1 MTRRVLVSCLQMQR
15 ELHTYKNDLDARDIE
30 VIVPDVIQ
38 QLSEAELLAI
48 MPDIDG
54 VIAGDDEFTA
64 RVIAA
69 APRLRIISKWGVGTD
84 GIDKAAASR
93 HGVVVTNT
101 PGVFAD
107 EVADVAMG
115 YVIMLARGLHLMDRA
130 VRTGHWR
137 KVEGETLRGRTIGII
152 GLGSIGRA
160 LAVRAAAFGMLVT
173 GHDPQ
178 PDACN
183 AARDAGVTVVPM
195 NDAVSSSDYI
205 VLCCPLTDQT
215 RHLISDATLAT
226 VRSGVRLVNVARG
239 PLVDEAALIGA
250 LERGTVAGAALDVFE
265 REPLDVGSRLLE
277 FENVIVG
284 SHNGSNT
291 REAVERTSRLALQNL
306 LEHLDG

>member
-1 MTRRVLVSCLQMQR
+1 MTVRVLVSCLQMQR
-15 ELHTYKNDLDARDIE
+15 ELHTYKNDLEARDIE
-30 VIVPDVIQ
+30 VIVPEVVQ
-38 QLSEAELLAI
+38 QMSEAQLLEI
-48 MPDIDG
+48 IPGVDG

-84 GIDKAAASR
+84 GIDKGAASR

-130 VRTGHWR
+130 VRDGNWR
-137 KVEGETLRGRTIGII
+137 KIEGESLRGRTIGII

-173 GHDPQ
+173 GHDPLR
-178 PDACN
+178 DACA

-195 NDAVSSSDYI
+195 TDAVGASDYI
-205 VLCCPLTDQT
+205 VLCCPLTEET
-215 RHLISDATLAT
+215 RHLISDAMLGT
-226 VRSGVRLVNVARG
+226 VRSGVKIVNVARG

-265 REPLDVGSRLLE
+265 REPLDASSPLLT

-306 LEHLDG
+306 LENLDG